1 MPTATP
7 SDALDDLL
15 DKYEWESMQAQ
26 ELDTSGDNARIFR
39 TAENTAHIVQLLIC
53 VNLFLAVIIG
63 CLLASIFS
71 RFLRS

>member
-15 DKYEWESMQAQ
+15 DNYEWESMQAQ
-26 ELDTSGDNARIFR
+26 ELDTSVDNASIFR